1 MKIKSKM
8 PCGNRGKDIMSINA
22 ETGEYGMFFDTK
34 DLNYLINGL
43 NKLGYNRAAIAKELG
58 VSYRTMSRW
67 VAAGSAPRVALMAME
82 CILYVDT
89 ALEKLL
95 QDGE

>member
-1 MKIKSKM
+1 
-8 PCGNRGKDIMSINA
+8 MSIDT
-22 ETGEYGMFFDTK
+22 ETGEFGMFFETK
-34 DLNYLINGL
+34 DLNYLINEL
-43 NKLGYNRAAIAKELG
+43 NKLGYDRADIANELG
-58 VSYRTMSRW
+58 VSYRTMTRW
-67 VAAGSAPRVALMAME
+67 VAAGTAPRVALMAME